1 MKHPI
6 RVLLL
11 ILALVGLGTALA
23 TAGLAAGGT
32 GPADALT
39 PTGGSQTVGGN
50 SQQWFRFDY
59 SGDKSLITA
68 WLDSARAGDLAFSI
82 YTPDEIAAWIN
93 GDPLVSIGQGT
104 NGGGHDLLWTG
115 RFNFHGA
122 FYLVVQNN
130 SADSISFRVNVTGD
144 AVTTTRNVVPTATP
158 FPNPFAT
165 TIPVGSVSGG
175 QIVFQEANG
184 GNIYTANPDGTGLTR
199 VTFGIDPALSPDKT
213 RLAFARQGTP
223 GGLFIANSDG
233 SNEQLVYGANEVR
246 SPMWS
251 ADGNRVI
258 FTSITRIKSG
268 PTFCFRGNCFTGE
281 DSPHWQLLEYNRATN
296 SSHDVF
302 TPPEGGLWPTTNADN
317 NTIAF
322 VGKSL
327 GLMLTSSD
335 NSFDPYIIAGDL
347 QFNSPRF
354 NALNITAPVYSPD
367 GKHLV
372 FMIRQNPAW
381 EIAVSDADGSN
392 IRLLTRIDPL
402 DFQSPNN
409 VAPTW
414 SPDGSQVLFLSNRN
428 NGKFEFFA
436 INFDGSNLRQVLKN
450 VTDQITL
457 SYSYNGDRMMAWR

>member
-68 WLDSARAGDLAFSI
+68 WLDSARAGDLTFSI
-82 YTPDEIAAWIN
+82 YTPDKIAAWIN

-130 SADSISFRVNVTGD
+130 SVDSISFRVNVTGD

-165 TIPVGSVSGG
+165 PIPVGSVSGG
-175 QIVFQEANG
+175 QIIFQEANG
-184 GNIYTANPDGTGLTR
+184 GNIYTVNPDGTGLTR

-258 FTSITRIKSG
+258 FTSITRIKSIAAAHELLSLEWVGAVEVTELARRVAESVRSAMTRPGQTIKLTVEG
-268 PTFCFRGNCFTGE
+268 PPIYLPSKAATSFALVINELVSNAMEHGLAARDEGAI
-281 DSPHWQLLEYNRATN
+281 DIWLEQA
-296 SSHDVF
+296 
-302 TPPEGGLWPTTNADN
+302 
-317 NTIAF
+317 
-322 VGKSL
+322 
-327 GLMLTSSD
+327 
-335 NSFDPYIIAGDL
+335 AG
-347 QFNSPRF
+347 
-354 NALNITAPVYSPD
+354 ALSV
-367 GKHLV
+367 
-372 FMIRQNPAW
+372 
-381 EIAVSDADGSN
+381 
-392 IRLLTRIDPL
+392 
-402 DFQSPNN
+402 
-409 VAPTW
+409 
-414 SPDGSQVLFLSNRN
+414 
-428 NGKFEFFA
+428 
-436 INFDGSNLRQVLKN
+436 
-450 VTDQITL
+450 
-457 SYSYNGDRMMAWR
+457 